1 MFTIPG
7 NAPPERLN
15 LSCEKNSIQSCKKRI
30 FEAAKEYPAEKMKSL
45 PKKKK
50 KFSIQNLHREREAPK
65 QVTDELAGISEVG
78 GESGNGRGEAT
89 EALDWRSD

>member
-1 MFTIPG
+1 MSMFTIPG

-50 KFSIQNLHREREAPK
+50 EIFHTKFAQRER
-65 QVTDELAGISEVG
+65 G
-78 GESGNGRGEAT
+78 T
-89 EALDWRSD
+89 EASDR